1 MDASLLLY
9 NLAAGMATAC
19 LPPAW
24 LAAKLAGR
32 WQELRPRAGLY
43 RHLAPAQPGPR
54 VWLQAVSVGEV
65 SVAAAVAEELFA
77 RVPNLNLTIT
87 TSTDKGLEKAR
98 ELFGHRAAVAAFPL
112 DLPWP
117 VITAAAKIRPHV
129 YASLETELW
138 PNLLAWLDR
147 KGTSLLLLN
156 GRLSPRSFPRYRKL
170 RWLVRPALRRFD
182 RLSMITSVDAE
193 RALALGADPAKVRV
207 DGNAKYAGL
216 TERADAEIAE
226 SLKKRLALEQ
236 APLLVAG
243 SVRSDE
249 EEPVLQ
255 AFAKLLHSHPG
266 AVLAAVPRH
275 VEKSPRWMEACAKLG
290 LAAQLWSGLSD
301 EAPRK
306 TDSRVVV
313 VDAMGVLMSLYGLA
327 SAAFLGASLVPL
339 GGQNPMEPA
348 AWGLPVCYGESME
361 DFSDAAQALE
371 AAGAARQVPDADSL
385 AAFWTQCLDKP
396 QWSGQMGQ
404 AASQV
409 VQRWSGSAQAAA
421 GLILRE
427 LESQGA
433 L

>member
-1 MDASLLLY
+1 MLY
-9 NLAAGMATAC
+9 NLAAGMAAAF

-32 WQELRPRAGLY
+32 WQELWPRAGIY
-43 RHLAPAQPGPR
+43 RNLTPARPGPR

-65 SVAAAVAEELFA
+65 SVATAIAEELFA
-77 RVPNLNLTIT
+77 RVPGLNLTIT

-117 VITAAAKIRPHV
+117 IITATAKIRPHV
-129 YASLETELW
+129 YASLETEIW

-216 TERADAEIAE
+216 TERADPEIAK
-226 SLKKRLALEQ
+226 SLEKRLALDQ

-243 SVRSDE
+243 SVRSGE

-255 AFAKLLHSHPG
+255 AFAKLLQIHPG

-275 VEKSPRWMEACAKLG
+275 VEKSPRWMEACAKLD

-306 TDSRVVV
+306 IDTQVVV
-313 VDAMGVLMSLYGLA
+313 VDAMGVLMPLYGLGK
-327 SAAFLGASLVPL
+327 AAFLGASLVAL

-421 GLILRE
+421 DLVVHE

-433 L
+433 LG